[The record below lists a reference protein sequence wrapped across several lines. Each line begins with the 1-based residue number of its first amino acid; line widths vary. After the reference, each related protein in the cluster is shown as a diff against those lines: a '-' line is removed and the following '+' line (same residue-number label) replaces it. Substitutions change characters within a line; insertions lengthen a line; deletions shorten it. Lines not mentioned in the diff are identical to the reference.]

1 MMKNKLSDRLVAL
14 VRALPINAGSRI
26 LEIGCGSGAMARE
39 ISRQLKNGHVL
50 AIDRS
55 AKAIRQAIAGST
67 DELESG
73 QLTFMQVAIEDFDMD
88 TCEKPFD
95 MAFAIRVGALDG
107 RHPEIEKQALQKI
120 TKSLKKSGKLFIDG
134 GNPLKEMPL
143 DEYRSKM
150 TTPKTLRTC
159 EQGHQY
165 SKSTDCRTCPIC
177 EKLKAPALGFL
188 SLLSS
193 PARNALLHYGIDT
206 IEKLA
211 EHTEKEIL
219 ALHGIGKASLP
230 AFKKALEEAG
240 LNFKI
245 N

>member
-14 VRALPINAGSRI
+14 VRALPINDGSRI

-95 MAFAIRVGALDG
+95 MAVAIRVGALDG

-134 GNPLKEMPL
+134 GNPLKEIPL

-159 EQGHQY
+159 KQEHQY
-165 SKSTDCRTCPIC
+165 YKSSDCPTCPIC
-177 EKLKAPALGFL
+177 EKLKEPASSFL